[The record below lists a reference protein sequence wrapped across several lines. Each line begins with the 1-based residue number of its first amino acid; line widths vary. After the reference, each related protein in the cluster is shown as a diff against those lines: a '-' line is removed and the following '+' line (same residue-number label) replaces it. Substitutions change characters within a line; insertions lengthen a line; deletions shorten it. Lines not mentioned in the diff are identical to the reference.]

1 MSVLVHRK
9 DLSKF
14 QFSPLEKNG
23 SGTSMSALSI
33 HRLKK
38 LAAVPL
44 NPPIAGNIAGALFRG
59 EFKAARW
66 MAAQT
71 HDLGAEKIVSRKY
84 RFLWLCNPKAASR
97 SAIAALRCADPDAEL
112 IHAKSVSNI
121 YEMYPE
127 VQDYYS
133 FAFIRHP
140 FGRALSFYAEMRFFR
155 ERFEGKGRCL
165 KERRHQYYSDMFPRL
180 TEVDN
185 FGGYCEWLNTTQASD
200 MLAER
205 HFLSQHIQI
214 RLPDGRLPDF
224 IGTLENFEDDFERV
238 AAALRM
244 PAPKPPMLNT
254 MAGWQPPASAVKAA
268 RADMSACL
276 TERNRALLAKRYAV
290 DLDLYRSVSANPQTR
305 DQRALDKAQAK

>member
-1 MSVLVHRK
+1 
-9 DLSKF
+9 
-14 QFSPLEKNG
+14 
-23 SGTSMSALSI
+23 
-33 HRLKK
+33 
-38 LAAVPL
+38 
-44 NPPIAGNIAGALFRG
+44 
-59 EFKAARW
+59 